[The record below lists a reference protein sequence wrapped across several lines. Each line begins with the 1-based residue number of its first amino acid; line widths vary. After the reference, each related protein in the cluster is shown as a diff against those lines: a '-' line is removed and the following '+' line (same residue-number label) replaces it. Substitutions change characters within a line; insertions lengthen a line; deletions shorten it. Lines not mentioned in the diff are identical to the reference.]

1 MLAVQVRVIG
11 AQYGAWG
18 RSRYGVKPQKV
29 DALEFYP
36 ERLQELWKQIQEEQV
51 TALCCEMPAS
61 FLYLFVSFS

>member
-51 TALCCEMPAS
+51 TALCCKTPAS
-61 FLYLFVSFS
+61 F